1 MPPLRPSGGP
11 SSRQPAL
18 HASGDVPPGLAAR
31 IVELGEELRGE
42 GVAIGTSELLDAF
55 AVLPEVGWTEEP
67 AFREALA
74 TTLAKSP
81 EDRRIFDL
89 VFDRFFFRSAELQA
103 VREGVGEGGG
113 IDADGAELNLETLR
127 QAIAE
132 ALRDAA
138 EGRMRDL
145 ARLAIAA
152 FGRRGEGSG
161 VIGVDVQRIRR
172 ALGLRGEPQPDL
184 PDADPRHD
192 GLPREAIRR
201 FEALLRAELERAQ
214 IERTEALPPAR
225 PLNELDR
232 ALPSGPLQDLAAVH
246 RVVAQLKRKIG
257 RASCRE
263 RGEIS
268 VVGGGLKKKEEREGN
283 DGG

>member
-55 AVLPEVGWTEEP
+55 AVLPEGGWTEEP

-89 VFDRFFFRSAELQA
+89 VFDRFFFRAAEEAAL
-103 VREGVGEGGG
+103 REGVREQGAAAAGEEDEDGITGGEQ
-113 IDADGAELNLETLR
+113 IDYANLREQLI
-127 QAIAE
+127 QAI
-132 ALRDAA
+132 R
-138 EGRMRDL
+138 EGNESAMRDL

-161 VIGVDVQRIRR
+161 VLGVDVQRIRR
-172 ALGLRGEPQPDL
+172 ALGLR
-184 PDADPRHD
+184 
-192 GLPREAIRR
+192 
-201 FEALLRAELERAQ
+201 
-214 IERTEALPPAR
+214 
-225 PLNELDR
+225 
-232 ALPSGPLQDLAAVH
+232 
-246 RVVAQLKRKIG
+246 
-257 RASCRE
+257 
-263 RGEIS
+263 
-268 VVGGGLKKKEEREGN
+268 
-283 DGG
+283 

>member
-89 VFDRFFFRSAELQA
+89 VFDRFFFRAAEAAAIEQG
-103 VREGVGEGGG
+103 VREGRAGGEDEDEDGITGGEQ
-113 IDADGAELNLETLR
+113 IDYDNLREQLI
-127 QAIAE
+127 QAI
-132 ALRDAA
+132 
-138 EGRMRDL
+138 
-145 ARLAIAA
+145 
-152 FGRRGEGSG
+152 
-161 VIGVDVQRIRR
+161 
-172 ALGLRGEPQPDL
+172 
-184 PDADPRHD
+184 
-192 GLPREAIRR
+192 
-201 FEALLRAELERAQ
+201 
-214 IERTEALPPAR
+214 
-225 PLNELDR
+225 
-232 ALPSGPLQDLAAVH
+232 
-246 RVVAQLKRKIG
+246 
-257 RASCRE
+257 
-263 RGEIS
+263 
-268 VVGGGLKKKEEREGN
+268 REG
-283 DGG
+283 